1 VQVPEHYRLAGSNAR
16 ELVASV
22 EAGIAGG
29 TLSPGQRLPTVR
41 ALAASLGLSPATV
54 ASAYRDL
61 RSRGLVVGEG
71 RRGTRVRDRPPLRFP
86 SPLPPPPGARDLA
99 SGNPD
104 PSLLPDLA
112 AAAHQAAAQQA
123 AAYEAAAPEGG
134 AKRGSARPASLAHPH
149 QTRLPPGL
157 YGALAL
163 LPELADLARER
174 LAADGIDPAHLA
186 VVSGALDGVERALA
200 TWLRP
205 GDGVVVED
213 PGYAYIFDL
222 LATMGLRSVPAGM
235 DEEGLLPAA
244 LARALAGGARAMIA
258 TPRAQNPTGAA
269 WTATRISQ
277 LAEVLA
283 RFPDTLVIEDDHAGP
298 VAGSAA
304 LTLGA
309 RARWV
314 TVRSVSKSLGPD
326 LRLALMA
333 GDQATVDRVTG
344 RQALGPGWVSH
355 HLQAMVA
362 TLWSDPS
369 TKALLTRAEA
379 AYTERRR
386 ALVAALGRHGIASMG
401 RSGLNVWV
409 PVPAEH
415 PVVAGL
421 LERGWAVSPGER
433 FRLGSGP
440 GVRITVASLQPAEA
454 DQLAADL
461 SACLLTTPARSA

>member
-1 VQVPEHYRLAGSNAR
+1 V
-16 ELVASV
+16 VASV
-22 EAGIAGG
+22 EAALASGG
-29 TLSPGQRLPTVR
+29 LSPGQRLPTVR
-41 ALAASLGLSPATV
+41 DLAASLGLSPATV

-71 RRGTRVRDRPPLRFP
+71 RRGTRVRDRPPLRFVAP
-86 SPLPPPPGARDLA
+86 VSAPPGTRDLA

-104 PSLLPDLA
+104 PALLPDLA
-112 AAAHQAAAQQA
+112 AAARRAAARQA
-123 AAYEAAAPEGG
+123 PGLEPAGPRRG
-134 AKRGSARPASLAHPH
+134 ARQGRPSGASLGHPP
-149 QTRLPPGL
+149 QPRPLPRL
-157 YGALAL
+157 YGAPAL
-163 LPELADLARER
+163 LPELADLAREH

-200 TWLRP
+200 AWLRP
-205 GDGVVVED
+205 GDAVVVED

-222 LATMGLRSVPAGM
+222 LATMGLRGVPAAM
-235 DEEGLLPAA
+235 DEEGLVPGA
-244 LARALAGGARAMIA
+244 LAHALAGGARAVIA

-269 WTATRISQ
+269 WTATRASE
-277 LAEVLA
+277 LAAVVS
-283 RFPDTLVIEDDHAGP
+283 RFPDTLLIEDDHAGP

-304 LTLGA
+304 LTLGP
-309 RARWV
+309 RARWA

-333 GDQATVDRVTG
+333 GDQTTISRVAG

-355 HLQAMVA
+355 HLQEMVA
-362 TLWSDPS
+362 TLWSDPA
-369 TKALLTRAEA
+369 TQALLTRAET
-379 AYTERRR
+379 AYAEKRR
-386 ALVAALGRHGIASMG
+386 ALVAALGRQGIPSTG

-433 FRLGSGP
+433 FRLASRP
-440 GVRITVASLQPAEA
+440 GVRVTVSTLQPQEA
-454 DQLAADL
+454 DRLAADL
-461 SACLLTTPARSA
+461 SACLRAPPARSA